1 MIQFRK
7 QNYSIR
13 KYAIGTS
20 SVLLGFTIF
29 LSHASTALAD
39 ENTTPTA
46 PNNAVST
53 ESSEPQSDTDQEA
66 PEPKNTNL
74 QPELNDT
81 NHAPQDSET
90 REEAHV
96 QDNTSDVQPPST
108 ENQAIEPSSQP
119 ANDNELTSPQNP
131 EKTTDATD
139 DQTTNQDETISTT
152 KDTTRSSDTSEINQN
167 TPNTD
172 ETIANQSNLNDKP
185 VTNEAIPKTLE
196 NQNSTSQ
203 PDNSTLNA
211 PELDSNHDRP
221 TEPESTPPANSTNG
235 QFYNATNTRQAQDA
249 PTTER
254 ALSDKASTEQAQ
266 PTDDTLSSD
275 KMDVT
280 IDKLFPAVKKYTLK
294 NGKTVEGQVVDDR
307 SIILNSVQVTPKVS
321 YQKLNQNTAQ
331 YIMDVQDTEHNI
343 DATLTFELSVIDNT
357 IDLKMT
363 DLVNHNTDPNQIIKN
378 FAFTNQSL
386 VSVNSSQKDANL
398 KLTKMSTNTM
408 VSGDSSYDINQDF
421 DANFQDYGMYGFVSN
436 SEFSAGLWSNAQ
448 IGLGGNMDF
457 LRVQVATQKVGDK
470 ISVGLGST
478 PWFIQPTPEH
488 ESAAK
493 QGLLPHIKIAIAE
506 DENNDG
512 AINWQDGAIRYR
524 DIMNNPYGYE
534 EVPELVGYRIAM
546 NFGSQAQNPF
556 LKTLDG
562 VKKFYLNTDGLGQ
575 SILLKGY
582 GSEGHDSGHLD
593 YANIGKR
600 MGGAEDFNALLEKGA
615 DYGARFGIHI
625 NASETYPESKV
636 FNPDLLLKNEDGS
649 YSYGWNWLD
658 QGFNINADY
667 DLTHGRKER
676 FEALKKIVGDRL
688 DFVYVDVWGNGQS
701 GNNTAWPSHQ
711 LAKELNDLGWRVG
724 VEWGHGME
732 YDSTFQHWAADLTY
746 GGYENKGINSEV
758 ARFIRNHQKD
768 SWVGNYPSYSG
779 AADFP
784 LLGGYDMKD
793 FEGWQ
798 GRNNY
803 SDYIKN
809 IFETN
814 IPTKFLQHY
823 LVMRIE
829 HGDPV
834 EMTANGK
841 TIQWTPEM
849 FIELQNKS
857 GDTVTVERL
866 SNDYQND
873 IDNYRSRIIRLNDRV
888 VLNGDN
894 YLIPWNWDA
903 DGKPLTGDKEKLY
916 HWNKKGGTTTWT
928 LPDTWKTNQVVLYQL
943 TETGRKLV
951 DKIPVVNGQ
960 VTLQNISAETPYVL
974 YQSEQPEQK
983 VSWSEGMHIHDS
995 GFNSQKLDHWN
1006 IQGDASKVSIVKSVS
1021 SNEMLK
1027 FDNVTKDTAVT
1038 QQLTNLEPGK
1048 TYALYV
1054 GIDNRSDAKA
1064 HAIVSS
1070 NGKIPASNQT
1080 GQSIAKNY
1088 VKADAHNTSRN
1099 SETFKNGD
1107 SYFQNMYVFFTAP
1120 ESGNV
1125 SLTLARDAGEG
1136 ATYFDDVRIV
1146 NTDSNLLKDG
1156 KFHQD
1161 FENVPQGLFP
1171 FVVSEAEGV
1180 EDNRIHLSELNAP
1193 YTQRGWNNKLVSDVI
1208 DGKWSLKVNGQTGKN
1223 KMLIQT
1229 IPQNFYFEPGRKYK
1243 ISFDYESGSDD
1254 TYAFATGNGDI
1265 SKNRDFKLTPLKNT
1279 IDPGAP
1285 QRVTFE
1291 VTGAEN
1297 GLTWIGIYSTDKS
1310 SDPRGEKD
1318 QNRINFEGTKD
1329 FILDNL
1335 TIEVVPETNEEPA
1348 PNSLIDQPNEETPLT
1363 DTSQGNDT
1371 LATAVP
1377 NDSSDVNN
1385 GSSTDVSNNLSE
1397 SNQTPS
1403 IDTIHEGN
1411 THTTVNDTVISGN
1424 QHQDEMAHPNMS
1436 NHNVISLGAQ
1446 EGLADTLMTQNISK
1460 QNAQSSTHAEQIHSK
1475 TQEENQLPE
1484 TGQTAH
1490 TSRTGLLAM
1499 ITGAL
1504 MSLFAFRHRRH
1515 KQ

>member
-46 PNNAVST
+46 PSNAVSA

-81 NHAPQDSET
+81 NHAPQGSET

-172 ETIANQSNLNDKP
+172 ETIANQSNQNDKP

-266 PTDDTLSSD
+266 PTYDTLSSD

-512 AINWQDGAIRYR
+512 TINWQDGAIRYR

-1070 NGKIPASNQT
+1070 NGKILASNQT

-1099 SETFKNGD
+1099 SETFKNG
-1107 SYFQNMYVFFTAP
+1107 
-1120 ESGNV
+1120 
-1125 SLTLARDAGEG
+1125 
-1136 ATYFDDVRIV
+1136 
-1146 NTDSNLLKDG
+1146 
-1156 KFHQD
+1156 
-1161 FENVPQGLFP
+1161 
-1171 FVVSEAEGV
+1171 
-1180 EDNRIHLSELNAP
+1180 
-1193 YTQRGWNNKLVSDVI
+1193 
-1208 DGKWSLKVNGQTGKN
+1208 
-1223 KMLIQT
+1223 
-1229 IPQNFYFEPGRKYK
+1229 
-1243 ISFDYESGSDD
+1243 
-1254 TYAFATGNGDI
+1254 
-1265 SKNRDFKLTPLKNT
+1265 
-1279 IDPGAP
+1279 
-1285 QRVTFE
+1285 
-1291 VTGAEN
+1291 
-1297 GLTWIGIYSTDKS
+1297 
-1310 SDPRGEKD
+1310 
-1318 QNRINFEGTKD
+1318 
-1329 FILDNL
+1329 
-1335 TIEVVPETNEEPA
+1335 
-1348 PNSLIDQPNEETPLT
+1348 
-1363 DTSQGNDT
+1363 
-1371 LATAVP
+1371 
-1377 NDSSDVNN
+1377 
-1385 GSSTDVSNNLSE
+1385 
-1397 SNQTPS
+1397 
-1403 IDTIHEGN
+1403 
-1411 THTTVNDTVISGN
+1411 
-1424 QHQDEMAHPNMS
+1424 
-1436 NHNVISLGAQ
+1436 
-1446 EGLADTLMTQNISK
+1446 
-1460 QNAQSSTHAEQIHSK
+1460 
-1475 TQEENQLPE
+1475 
-1484 TGQTAH
+1484 
-1490 TSRTGLLAM
+1490 
-1499 ITGAL
+1499 
-1504 MSLFAFRHRRH
+1504 
-1515 KQ
+1515 